1 MSHFE
6 ERLTQ
11 ILYAGKK
18 DSRVV
23 IARSPRRARRTE
35 KWVFGEWWSVCLFV
49 RGGGPNGDAR
59 YAL

>member
-23 IARSPRRARRTE
+23 IARSLAAR
-35 KWVFGEWWSVCLFV
+35 
-49 RGGGPNGDAR
+49 PPA
-59 YAL
+59 Y